1 MHERMH
7 TPNTK
12 GLCKELLDMFRMT
25 MRPDPLPFKLR
36 PGFNY
41 AGLIR
46 GTSARYEL
54 VRSFVEHKLEDATEF
69 PEFLVRLNE
78 TIRPDY
84 KFTQQEAWNITK
96 EMNDKGRIVLC
107 PEFDPPQL
115 YRIN

>member
-1 MHERMH
+1 
-7 TPNTK
+7 
-12 GLCKELLDMFRMT
+12 MFRMT

-46 GTSARYEL
+46 GTPARYEL

-84 KFTQQEAWNITK
+84 KFTHQEAWNITK